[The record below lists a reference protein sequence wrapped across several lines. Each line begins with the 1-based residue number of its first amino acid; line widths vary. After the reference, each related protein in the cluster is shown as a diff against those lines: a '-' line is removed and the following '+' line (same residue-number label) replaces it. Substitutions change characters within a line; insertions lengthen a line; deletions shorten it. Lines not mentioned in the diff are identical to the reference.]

1 MTKPAPSPKV
11 LIPSEPANPATV
23 SADGS
28 PEPAAPGQQD
38 LFSEPGDTAPAA
50 VAEPNGEA
58 KWGKPPAIPPAPV
71 CPLEQGYAIPKGFR
85 PAGDPPKVGRR
96 VLAILADGT
105 PEFVTFEKTA
115 TPSPEILFS
124 YGYRSRGQPVVVK
137 CWRPIPSN
145 WTE

>member
-1 MTKPAPSPKV
+1 MTSPSPSPRV
-11 LIPSEPANPATV
+11 LIQADAPQATV
-23 SADGS
+23 AADGT

-38 LFSEPGDTAPAA
+38 LFSEPGESAAPAADSHPKIPAGPATDLGTATAPA
-50 VAEPNGEA
+50 V
-58 KWGKPPAIPPAPV
+58 
-71 CPLEQGYAIPKGFR
+71 AIPKGFR

-105 PEFVTFEKTA
+105 PEFVTFEKIPA
-115 TPSPEILFS
+115 PSPEILFS
-124 YGYRSRGQPVVVK
+124 YGYRARQTAVAVK

>member
-1 MTKPAPSPKV
+1 MIPADQAP
-11 LIPSEPANPATV
+11 TV
-23 SADGS
+23 AADGT

-58 KWGKPPAIPPAPV
+58 KWGKPPMIPAGPATDLGTATAPAV
-71 CPLEQGYAIPKGFR
+71 AIPKGFR
-85 PAGDPPKVGRR
+85 PAGDPPKVNRR

-105 PEFVTFEKTA
+105 PEFVTFEKVPA
-115 TPSPEILFS
+115 PSPELLFP
-124 YGYRSRGQPVVVK
+124 YGYRARAAAVVVR